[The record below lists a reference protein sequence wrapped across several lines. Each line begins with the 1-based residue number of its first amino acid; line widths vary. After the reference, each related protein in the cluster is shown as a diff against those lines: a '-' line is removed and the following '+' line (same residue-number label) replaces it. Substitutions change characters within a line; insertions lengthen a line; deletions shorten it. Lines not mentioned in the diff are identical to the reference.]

1 MSGMILCRSEYSKR
15 PYHIEGAGVNVY
27 SIEEISYFL
36 YHDIYLVGA
45 DFFCEGFFTFIE
57 RDIKEPELATRLRF
71 LKEQKAGLSELVLT
85 ILRYVDFYSEE
96 EIAQLGSLIERLD
109 TQNVWERLKA
119 RADNYLSTGRYNSAI
134 VNYEDIVHG
143 KHDASLGEVF
153 YGNVWHNM
161 GVAYAEMFDYIM
173 AAECFRQA
181 MELNHDDATIKCY
194 YYAKQFIKMAEEKTQ
209 EEVSMGNSV
218 GEDEEYIGDENEEL
232 MYVAGR
238 ELETSFDNAVD
249 NEGYISVAKLLEDKK
264 QGRVSEYYDEVEK
277 LIRLWQDEYRRY
289 TG

>member
-15 PYHIEGAGVNVY
+15 PYYIEGAGVNVY

-45 DFFCEGFFTFIE
+45 DFFCEELFVFIE
-57 RDIKEPELATRLRF
+57 RDIKEPGLAKRLRY

-119 RADNYLSTGRYNSAI
+119 RADNNLSNRRYNSAI
-134 VNYEDIVHG
+134 SNYEEIIYG
-143 KHDASLGEVF
+143 RHDSSLGEEF

-161 GVAYAEMFDYIM
+161 GTAYAGMYDFTM
-173 AAECFRQA
+173 ACECFRQA
-181 MELNHDDATIKCY
+181 MELNHNEATIKCY
-194 YYAKQFIKMAEEKTQ
+194 YYAMQFIRMREEKGQT
-209 EEVSMGNSV
+209 EESS
-218 GEDEEYIGDENEEL
+218 EDGITEDVDDSQDAREEL

-238 ELETSFDNAVD
+238 ELETCLDNAVGS
-249 NEGYISVAKLLEDKK
+249 EGYSAVAEVLSDKA
-264 QGRVSEYYDEVEK
+264 QGRVAEYYSGVEK
-277 LIRLWQDEYRRY
+277 LIRTWQDEYRRC

>member
-15 PYHIEGAGVNVY
+15 PYYIEGAGVNVY

-36 YHDIYLVGA
+36 FHDIYLVGA
-45 DFFCEGFFTFIE
+45 DFFCEELFTFIE
-57 RDIKEPELATRLRF
+57 RDIKEPELAKRLRF

-119 RADNYLSTGRYNSAI
+119 RADNYLANRRYNSAI
-134 VNYEDIVHG
+134 SNYEDIIYG
-143 KHDASLGEVF
+143 KHDSSLSEEF

-161 GVAYAEMFDYIM
+161 GVAYAGMYDFTT
-173 AAECFRQA
+173 ASECFRQA
-181 MELNHDDATIKCY
+181 MELNHNDVTIKSYYFAMQFIRMSKENAQAEEAFDDDA
-194 YYAKQFIKMAEEKTQ
+194 AENDDG
-209 EEVSMGNSV
+209 VR
-218 GEDEEYIGDENEEL
+218 DESEEL

-238 ELETSFDNAVD
+238 ELETCLDSAVD
-249 NEGYISVAKLLEDKK
+249 NDGYMTVAGVLNDKA
-264 QGRVSEYYDEVEK
+264 QGRVGEYYSGVEK
-277 LIRLWQDEYRRY
+277 LIRTWQDEYRRC

>member
-15 PYHIEGAGVNVY
+15 PYYIEGAGVNVY

-45 DFFCEGFFTFIE
+45 DFFCEELFVFIE
-57 RDIKEPELATRLRF
+57 RDIKEPGLAKRLRY

-119 RADNYLSTGRYNSAI
+119 RADNYLSNRRYNSAI
-134 VNYEDIVHG
+134 SNYEEIIYG
-143 KHDASLGEVF
+143 RHDSSLGEEF

-161 GVAYAEMFDYIM
+161 GTAYAGMYDFTM
-173 AAECFRQA
+173 ACECFRQA
-181 MELNHDDATIKCY
+181 IELNHNEATIKCY
-194 YYAKQFIKMAEEKTQ
+194 YYAMQFIRMREEKGQT
-209 EEVSMGNSV
+209 EESSEDGIT
-218 GEDEEYIGDENEEL
+218 EDEDGSQDEREEL

-238 ELETSFDNAVD
+238 ELENCLDSAVGS
-249 NEGYISVAKLLEDKK
+249 EGYSAVAAVLSDKA
-264 QGRVSEYYDEVEK
+264 QGRVAEYYSGVEN
-277 LIRLWQDEYRRY
+277 LIRTWQDEYRRC

>member
-15 PYHIEGAGVNVY
+15 PYYIEGAGVNVY

-36 YHDIYLVGA
+36 FHDIYLVGA
-45 DFFCEGFFTFIE
+45 DFFCEELFAFIE
-57 RDIKEPELATRLRF
+57 RDIKEPELAKRLRF

-85 ILRYVDFYSEE
+85 VLRYVDFYSEE

-119 RADNYLSTGRYNSAI
+119 RADNYLANRRYNSAI
-134 VNYEDIVHG
+134 GNYEDIIYG
-143 KHDASLGEVF
+143 KHDSSLSEEF

-161 GVAYAEMFDYIM
+161 GAAYAGMYDFTK
-173 AAECFRQA
+173 ASECFRQA
-181 MELNHDDATIKCY
+181 MELNHNDATIKSY
-194 YYAKQFIKMAEEKTQ
+194 YFAMQFIRMREENAQAEEMSGSGTA
-209 EEVSMGNSV
+209 ENDDGVR
-218 GEDEEYIGDENEEL
+218 DESEEL

-238 ELETSFDNAVD
+238 ELETYLDGAVD
-249 NEGYISVAKLLEDKK
+249 NDGYMAVAEVLNDKA
-264 QGRVSEYYDEVEK
+264 QGRVGEYYSGVEK
-277 LIRLWQDEYRRY
+277 LIRTWQDEYRRC